1 MLHVVRGHVVR
12 NCVLALL
19 GGLSGVAAGVAA
31 FVFLELLDRVTD
43 ARLDHPWLVWFLP
56 VGGLVIGFT
65 YHRIGGRARE
75 GTALAVSEA
84 RAYTEGAPARM
95 APMVLGGTLLGHLVG
110 ASVGREGTAVQ
121 MSSSLTDAGA
131 RLLRLDHLH
140 RAALARAALAGG
152 FGAVFGVPFA
162 GVVFAIE
169 VARRRTVR
177 ALTAS
182 VAAAFAGNWVVGALG
197 HHHSAR
203 PHISVPFGPTTFFRL
218 LAAGLVFGL
227 VARVFAVV
235 VPALKRASQHEVLW
249 PPLRPVIGGIA
260 TLALMGLFGREYL
273 GLSLPLADLAFTG
286 AHVDWQVP
294 ILKLLFTAVALGSGF
309 VGGEVTPLFVVGATA
324 GSVIAGPLGL
334 PPVALAAI
342 GLAAVFGAAA
352 HVPVAVTVMAVEL
365 FGWHALV
372 PALLVCVM
380 ARTVAH
386 RESIYA
392 HPALT
397 ALSSDEGPGPAA
409 RGVRAPG
416 PRST

>member
-1 MLHVVRGHVVR
+1 VFIAIRGHLVR
-12 NCVLALL
+12 NASLAAL
-19 GGLSGVAAGVAA
+19 GALSGAAAGVAA
-31 FVFLELLDRVTD
+31 YVFLELLDRATE
-43 ARLDHPWLVWFLP
+43 ARLDHPWLVWLLP
-56 VGGLVIGFT
+56 LGGLIVGLA
-65 YHRIGGRARE
+65 YHRLGGRARQ

-84 RAYTEGAPARM
+84 HAYTEGAPARM
-95 APMVLGGTLLGHLVG
+95 APLVLGGTLLGHLVG

-177 ALTAS
+177 ALVAS
-182 VAAAFAGNWVVGALG
+182 VTAAFVGDWVVGALG
-197 HHHSAR
+197 HHHAAR
-203 PHISVPFGPTTFFRL
+203 PHITVPFGPTTFFRL
-218 LAAGLVFGL
+218 LVAGIVFGL
-227 VARVFAVV
+227 LARVFAVV

-249 PPLRPVIGGIA
+249 PPFRPVIGGIA

-273 GLSLPLADLAFTG
+273 GLSLPLADLAFSG

-294 ILKLLFTAVALGSGF
+294 VLKLVFTAVAVGSGF

-334 PPVALAAI
+334 PPVAMAAI

-352 HVPVAVTVMAVEL
+352 HVPLTVTVMAVEL

-372 PALLVCVM
+372 PALLVCVV
-380 ARTVAH
+380 ARAVAH

-397 ALSSDEGPGPAA
+397 ALSSGEGPGSAA
-409 RGVRAPG
+409 LGVRAPG
-416 PRST
+416 RRST